1 MRMFKL
7 FKNRGMLFL
16 GLSNTISQL
25 GDRLTHMVIIT
36 FIGTMTPGRVSA
48 FSEFSI
54 AFSLPVLILSPFAG
68 VLVDHW
74 NKRTIMFRCHVI
86 QTILIVLTPT
96 FIRLTHSI
104 VPIWILVILFF
115 CLDVFNNTARNTV
128 IPDLVDPADLVP
140 ANSFIITMARV
151 ATFLGMVGGGYLIA
165 WTGWNLGFYIDA
177 STHLTA
183 GCLALGMG
191 AKIMFAP
198 VKSFDLPLSHKLK
211 GALKVFAGDLR
222 ELGILLLRDR
232 AVIFVM
238 LSVFVLPFTAAI
250 CYTVIIYL
258 VQQTFH
264 MGTSGI
270 GIFGGIIGIGMLAGG
285 LLMGFLGQKFS
296 RGWIII
302 VSVAVLTVFF
312 LVGPFMISAFF
323 LYLVALVAGLTI
335 SLIGI
340 AQDTMLQEDVIK
352 GIRGRIFGTKEFVV
366 NLTFTATALIVG
378 LIGNRLSPYT
388 MILGAGVV
396 LLIVTILSVYLFLNI
411 PKETRNRL

>member
-1 MRMFKL
+1 MFKL
-7 FKNRGMLFL
+7 FKNRGILFL

-36 FIGTMTPGRVSA
+36 FIGTITPGRVSA

-104 VPIWILVILFF
+104 TPIWVLVVLFF

-128 IPDLVDPADLVP
+128 IPDLVEPADLVP
-140 ANSFIITMARV
+140 ANSLIITLARV

-165 WTGWNLGFYIDA
+165 WTGWSLGFYIDA

-183 GCLALGMG
+183 GCFALGMG
-191 AKIMFAP
+191 AKILFAP
-198 VKSFDLPLSHKLK
+198 VKSFDLPLKSKLK
-211 GALKVFAGDLR
+211 GALKLFLGDLR
-222 ELGILLLRDR
+222 ELGVLLAHDR

-258 VQQTFH
+258 VQQTFG
-264 MGTSGI
+264 MGTAGI
-270 GIFGGIIGIGMLAGG
+270 GKFGGIIGIGMLIGG
-285 LLMGFLGQKFS
+285 LLMGFLGKKVS
-296 RGWIII
+296 RGLIII
-302 VSVAVLTVFF
+302 VSIAVLTVFF
-312 LVGPFMISAFF
+312 LIGPFVISPIF
-323 LYLVALVAGLTI
+323 LYLVALVSGLVF
-335 SLIGI
+335 SLVGI
-340 AQDTMLQEDVIK
+340 AQDTILQEDVIK
-352 GIRGRIFGTKEFVV
+352 GIRGRIFGTKEFIV
-366 NLTFTATALIVG
+366 NLTFTLSALAVG
-378 LIGNRLSPYT
+378 LVGNRVAPYT
-388 MILGAGVV
+388 IILIAGIV
-396 LLIVTILSVYLFLNI
+396 LLVVTIFAVYLFLNI
-411 PKETRNRL
+411 PKELRTKL

>member
-1 MRMFKL
+1 MFKL
-7 FKNRGMLFL
+7 FRNRGILFL

-36 FIGTMTPGRVSA
+36 FIGTMSPGRVSA

-104 VPIWILVILFF
+104 VPIWVLVVLFF
-115 CLDVFNNTARNTV
+115 CLDVFNNTARNVV
-128 IPDLVDPADLVP
+128 IPDLVEPADLVP
-140 ANSFIITMARV
+140 ANSLIITLARV

-183 GCLALGMG
+183 GCFALLMG

-198 VKSFDLPLSHKLK
+198 VKSFDLPLRSKLK
-211 GALKVFAGDLR
+211 GALKIFLVDLR
-222 ELGILLLRDR
+222 ELGILLARDR

-258 VQQTFH
+258 VQQTFN
-264 MGTSGI
+264 MGTAGI
-270 GIFGGIIGIGMLAGG
+270 GKFGGIIGIGMVIGG
-285 LLMGFLGQKFS
+285 LLMGFLGKKIS
-296 RGWIII
+296 RGLIII
-302 VSVAVLTVFF
+302 VSVAVLAGFF
-312 LVGPFMISAFF
+312 LIGPFVISPFF
-323 LYLVALVAGLTI
+323 LYLVALIAGLVF

-366 NLTFTATALIVG
+366 NLTFTSSALVVG
-378 LIGNRLSPYT
+378 LIGNRVSPYT
-388 MILGAGVV
+388 IIFCAGIV
-396 LLIVTILSVYLFLNI
+396 LLVVTIFSVYLFLNI
-411 PKETRNRL
+411 PKEIRTKL